1 MAEQPA
7 VRRTTEESW
16 NLVDLLEQ
24 APGLH
29 ALSDTLIELVEGG
42 APVLALTG
50 DLKYSNG
57 LVRFAERFPDRFF
70 NMGISEQ
77 NMVSTAAG
85 MATLG
90 FTPFVADFASF
101 LPILCCEQIR
111 TDVAYSQLPVR
122 LIGHH
127 AGITLGFYGTSHH
140 ATEDLSITRAIA
152 GLTVVCPT
160 DAAMLAASI
169 RASVAWQQPIY
180 FRIGRGR
187 EPDVYRDRDLRSFQF
202 GRAIWHYRGGDAVV
216 IANGSMVAPA
226 REAVRSLREEGHD
239 VGLLDMH
246 TIKPIDRQAVMMAAA
261 AGGPVIT
268 VEEHNTIGG
277 LGAAVAEVLAE
288 KGSRARLRRHG
299 IPDVYSLIGPPTHLY
314 RHYGLESGGIERVVR
329 EELAAENAREALR
342 RRVGGPLAIG
352 ARADVEG

>member
-1 MAEQPA
+1 MAAPQTIQRTNEQ
-7 VRRTTEESW
+7 SW
-16 NLVDLLEQ
+16 TLLDLLDQ
-24 APGLH
+24 APGLL
-29 ALSDTLIELVEGG
+29 ALSDTLVEITEEG
-42 APVLALTG
+42 APVVALTG

-57 LVRFAERFPDRFF
+57 LVRFAERFPERFF

-90 FTPFVADFASF
+90 MTPFVADFASF
-101 LPILCCEQIR
+101 LPLLCCEQIR

-140 ATEDLSITRAIA
+140 ATEDLSITRAMA

-169 RASVAWQQPIY
+169 RASVEWKQPIY

-187 EPDVYRDRDLRSFQF
+187 EPDVYAPEALRDFEF
-202 GRAIWHYRGGDAVV
+202 GRAIWLHRGVEAVV
-216 IANGSMVAPA
+216 IATGSMVAPSL
-226 REAVRSLREEGHD
+226 EAVDKLRGEGHD
-239 VGLLDMH
+239 VGLIDMH
-246 TIKPIDRQAVMMAAA
+246 TVKPIDRQAILIAAA
-261 AGGPVIT
+261 AGSPVIT
-268 VEEHNTIGG
+268 VEEHNIVGG

-288 KGSRARLRRHG
+288 KGSRSRLRRHG

-314 RHYGLESGGIERVVR
+314 RHYGLDGAGIEAVVR
-329 EELAAENAREALR
+329 EELDRELSCARS
-342 RRVGGPLAIG
+342 
-352 ARADVEG
+352 

>member
-1 MAEQPA
+1 MAAAQTLQRSNEQ
-7 VRRTTEESW
+7 SW
-16 NLVDLLEQ
+16 TLLDLLDQ
-24 APGLH
+24 APGLI
-29 ALSDTLIELVEGG
+29 ALSDTLVEITEEG
-42 APVLALTG
+42 APVVALTG

-57 LVRFAERFPDRFF
+57 LVRFAERYPERFF

-90 FTPFVADFASF
+90 MTPFVADFASF
-101 LPILCCEQIR
+101 LPLLCCEQIR

-152 GLTVVCPT
+152 NLTVVCPT
-160 DAAMLAASI
+160 DASMLAASI
-169 RASVAWQQPIY
+169 RASVGWEQPIY

-187 EPDVYRDRDLRSFQF
+187 EPEVYRPEALRDFEF
-202 GRAIWHYRGGDAVV
+202 GRAIWHQRGVDAVV
-216 IANGSMVAPA
+216 IATGSMVSPSL
-226 REAVRSLREEGHD
+226 EAVGKLREEGHD
-239 VGLLDMH
+239 VGLIDMH
-246 TIKPIDRQAVMMAAA
+246 TIKPLDRQAVLMAAA
-261 AGGPVIT
+261 PGAPVIT
-268 VEEHNTIGG
+268 VEEHNTVGG
-277 LGAAVAEVLAE
+277 LGAAVAEVLSE

-314 RHYGLESGGIERVVR
+314 RHYGLEAGGIETVIR
-329 EELAAENAREALR
+329 EELDREMARGAAP
-342 RRVGGPLAIG
+342 VGA
-352 ARADVEG
+352 